1 MTSNILG
8 AIKDKFD
15 LASAWNYSYS
25 YSGSHMGATISLINL
40 IRQLFHV
47 CTIANIAGFSCM
59 QSAVVLFETVAITL
73 FGQSRAIPLSLPT
86 YTTACRYDNTG
97 ANLPPSP
104 GRAAAPLQGC

>member
-1 MTSNILG
+1 
-8 AIKDKFD
+8 
-15 LASAWNYSYS
+15 
-25 YSGSHMGATISLINL
+25 
-40 IRQLFHV
+40 
-47 CTIANIAGFSCM
+47 M